1 MRRSTPRPVTTDGA
15 GPATA
20 VRAIEPM
27 AEADALA
34 TMCLLDRVA
43 RATMSDHVLD
53 LHDADKALRYLS
65 ELGVMPARVERLR
78 ALLGDM
84 REHVILNLGFQEA

>member
-1 MRRSTPRPVTTDGA
+1 MRRSTSRPASTDGD
-15 GPATA
+15 ATY
-20 VRAIEPM
+20 
-27 AEADALA
+27 LA
-34 TMCLLDRVA
+34 AAHLLDRVA

-78 ALLGDM
+78 VLLGDM